1 MSKWDVD
8 SALQEIFDETEA
20 VNRVRKEIAAKRVE
34 GQIKMSFVMLGALV
48 LAILVSLLTKTSAGF
63 WLALP
68 VALIGGV
75 WVFYTYFG
83 DGLKRYR
90 MLFKVGVIEKFI
102 KHIEPEMNYEPER
115 GIPESVYKESGLFRA
130 DPDRYH
136 SEDLIHGM
144 IGDTKL
150 MFSEVHAEER
160 HTSRDA
166 DGTTSTRWETTFKG
180 IFVVADFHKEFRSAV
195 SVMPDVAERH
205 FGWFGK
211 KLQKLG
217 RNLQKMESP
226 EFEKMFVVRG
236 VDSVETR
243 YILTPAMQ
251 DRLVRLRRR
260 VGGEL
265 SVVFRDSHVW
275 LAIPNK
281 DNWFEGDIHRPAGDR
296 TQMAKLMGE
305 LRSCFQIVEELDLNT
320 RIWTKE

>member
-34 GQIKMSFVMLGALV
+34 GQIKMSFVMLGALA

-90 MLFKVGVIEKFI
+90 MLFKVGVIEKLI
-102 KHIEPEMNYEPER
+102 KHIEPEMNYDPER

-150 MFSEVHAEER
+150 MLSEVHAEER

-166 DGTTSTRWETTFKG
+166 DGTTSTRWETIFKG
-180 IFVVADFHKEFRSAV
+180 LFVVADFHKEFRSAV
-195 SVMPDVAERH
+195 SVVPDVAERH

-236 VDSVETR
+236 VDAVETR

-251 DRLVRLRRR
+251 DRLVKLRQR

-265 SVVFRDSHVW
+265 RVVFRDSHVW
-275 LAIPNK
+275 LAIPNNE
-281 DNWFEGDIHRPAGDR
+281 NWFEGDVHRPAGDR
-296 TQMAKLMGE
+296 NQMAKLMSE
-305 LRSCFQIVEELDLNT
+305 LRCCFQIVEELDLNT

>member
-34 GQIKMSFVMLGALV
+34 GQIKMSFVMLGALA
-48 LAILVSLLTKTSAGF
+48 LAILVSLLTKTSAGL

-68 VALIGGV
+68 VALIGVV

-90 MLFKVGVIEKFI
+90 MLFKVGVIEKLI
-102 KHIEPEMNYEPER
+102 KHIEPEMNYDPER

-150 MFSEVHAEER
+150 MLSEVHAEER

-166 DGTTSTRWETTFKG
+166 DGTTSTRWETIFKG
-180 IFVVADFHKEFRSAV
+180 LFVVADFHKEFRSAV
-195 SVMPDVAERH
+195 SVMPDVDA
-205 FGWFGK
+205 
-211 KLQKLG
+211 
-217 RNLQKMESP
+217 
-226 EFEKMFVVRG
+226 
-236 VDSVETR
+236 VETR

-251 DRLVRLRRR
+251 DRLVKLRQR

-265 SVVFRDSHVW
+265 RVVFRDSHVW
-275 LAIPNK
+275 LAIPNNE
-281 DNWFEGDIHRPAGDR
+281 NWFEGDVHRPAGDR
-296 TQMAKLMGE
+296 NQMAKLMSE
-305 LRSCFQIVEELDLNT
+305 LRCCFQIVEELDLNT
-320 RIWTKE
+320 RIWTRQYGQNHFRVQTLMAARKTKPMKVSPRLS